1 MTTPLQHLTFLF
13 TLAIWPQEQ
22 ISIFLVC
29 WELGTDCVGGNNA
42 QTPGPGYNIIQL
54 YNFHVLTIIA
64 PVCHAAAAAAT
75 PRQRVNIS

>member
-1 MTTPLQHLTFLF
+1 MTTLLQHLTLALLF
-13 TLAIWPQEQ
+13 TLVIWPQEQ

-64 PVCHAAAAAAT
+64 PVCHAAAAAT
-75 PRQRVNIS
+75 PSQINIS